1 MGRERTGAGQHFH
14 VCTACLIFLAL
25 FSGCSDLIQARQH
38 LRYSEQY
45 AAAGDFQ
52 NALLESEKALELRG
66 GAPLADRAFFNIALI
81 YVNQDNPNRDPQ
93 RALEYFDRL
102 EAQYPDSPYTRMAR
116 IGRPLVEQNER
127 LMREVARRRVMLKR
141 AWDDNREMNE
151 LLEKHNLAI
160 ARSEKE
166 KRRLSEEL
174 EKLNQ
179 MILESKK
186 VDIEIEEKKRQT
198 TQ

>member
-14 VCTACLIFLAL
+14 VCTAFLISLAL

-38 LRYSEQY
+38 LRYSEEY

-52 NALLESEKALELRG
+52 NALLENEKALELRG
-66 GAPLADRAFFNIALI
+66 SAAPADRAFFNMALI
-81 YVNQDNPNRDPQ
+81 YANQDNPNRDLR

-102 EAQYPDSPYTRMAR
+102 EAQYPDSPYTRLAR

-127 LMREVARRRVMLKR
+127 LMREVVRRRVMLKR
-141 AWDDNREMNE
+141 TLDDNRAMNE

-160 ARSEKE
+160 ERSENE

-198 TQ
+198 TR